1 MYSTDVGSFFE
12 VLVFFEDGP
21 EPFGLA
27 GRGLVVVI
35 VVYDCINVK
44 ERMLL

>member
-35 VVYDCINVK
+35 VVYDCIDD
-44 ERMLL
+44 E

>member
-1 MYSTDVGSFFE
+1 MYSTDVGSFWA
-12 VLVFFEDGP
+12 VLVFLEDGS

-35 VVYDCINVK
+35 VVYDCMNGK
-44 ERMLL
+44 ERILL